1 MRSVLIVDDEIN
13 ICSLIRHEI
22 EWEALRLTLC
32 GGCSDSRQALE
43 MIRRQRPDIVI
54 TDIQM
59 PVLDGL
65 ELIRQAQLEE
75 LPAKFIIISGYSY
88 FEYARQAV
96 RYGVDSFLLK
106 PIDHDELNDA
116 LRKALKKLGA
126 EDEQKRGLLQAGRDA
141 LSLRRLLLY
150 QPDILGQR
158 GLSLPQVNAEF
169 HYQFV
174 PGFFLAGVLRLD
186 QEDGLPPDP
195 LALEQ
200 IARRFCRAAAPLCAE
215 LELAELCEHTLLLLM
230 NGAEPDCPALLGKLE
245 CFLLDNCQDF
255 FLGERRHI
263 TLALAA
269 PVRQPGQLGAAF
281 SQAHS
286 LLAQRSVRG
295 VDRMILPQD
304 KEPLPIKE
312 GASLECFPF
321 QSFWEQIEHLLSLM
335 KTVEAGGAIRRFLEQ
350 SHPVLERH
358 PASLGP
364 FCTELLGGLAA
375 RLCKEPPALSLV
387 ELFSFERLSI
397 KITELCSQLLA
408 AYEAEHANTE
418 RKAVQVVK
426 EYIRVHYAE
435 HLGLEI
441 LAQQVFLAPLYL
453 GQLFKRETGVNLSDY
468 LLQVRLEKAKEL
480 LGDLHYNV
488 SQVAALVGYRDDKYF
503 SRLFRRH
510 IGVSPMEYRKI
521 HRIV

>member
-32 GGCSDSRQALE
+32 GVCSDSRQALE
-43 MIRRQRPDIVI
+43 MTRRQRPDIVI

-106 PIDHDELNDA
+106 PIDHEELNDA

-150 QPDILGQR
+150 QPDMPGQR
-158 GLSLPQVNAEF
+158 GLSFPQVNAEF

-255 FLGERRHI
+255 FFGRAPAHHARPRRPG
-263 TLALAA
+263 A
-269 PVRQPGQLGAAF
+269 PAR
-281 SQAHS
+281 
-286 LLAQRSVRG
+286 
-295 VDRMILPQD
+295 
-304 KEPLPIKE
+304 PI
-312 GASLECFPF
+312 G
-321 QSFWEQIEHLLSLM
+321 
-335 KTVEAGGAIRRFLEQ
+335 
-350 SHPVLERH
+350 
-358 PASLGP
+358 
-364 FCTELLGGLAA
+364 
-375 RLCKEPPALSLV
+375 
-387 ELFSFERLSI
+387 
-397 KITELCSQLLA
+397 
-408 AYEAEHANTE
+408 
-418 RKAVQVVK
+418 
-426 EYIRVHYAE
+426 
-435 HLGLEI
+435 
-441 LAQQVFLAPLYL
+441 
-453 GQLFKRETGVNLSDY
+453 
-468 LLQVRLEKAKEL
+468 
-480 LGDLHYNV
+480 
-488 SQVAALVGYRDDKYF
+488 
-503 SRLFRRH
+503 SRLFAGAQPARTALCARGGPDDPPAGQRAPPH
-510 IGVSPMEYRKI
+510 KGGGKPGVLPLPVPLGADRAPAFFDENR
-521 HRIV
+521 

>member
-22 EWEALRLTLC
+22 EWEGLRLTLC
-32 GGCSDSRQALE
+32 GVCSDSRQALE

-59 PVLDGL
+59 PILDGL

-116 LRKALKKLGA
+116 LRKVLKKLRA
-126 EDEQKRGLLQAGRDA
+126 EDEQKRDLLQAGRDA
-141 LSLRRLLLY
+141 RSLRRLLLY
-150 QPDILGQR
+150 QPSIPGQR
-158 GLSLPQVNAEF
+158 GLSLEEVNAEF

-186 QEDGLPPDP
+186 QEDPLPPDR

-200 IARRFCRAAAPLCAE
+200 IARRCRRAVSPVCAE

-230 NGAEPDCPALLGKLE
+230 NGAEEACPVLLGRLE
-245 CFLLDNCQDF
+245 GFLLDNCQDF

-269 PVRQPGQLGAAF
+269 PVRLPGQLGAAF
-281 SQAHS
+281 MQARG

-295 VDRMILPQD
+295 VDRVIRPREEDTLPVR
-304 KEPLPIKE
+304 E
-312 GASLECFPF
+312 GANLESFSF
-321 QSFWEQIEHLLSLM
+321 QGLWEQADRLLALM
-335 KTVEAGGAIRRFLEQ
+335 KTGEVREAIRRFLAQ
-350 SHPVLERH
+350 SKPLLERY
-358 PASLGP
+358 PACLGP
-364 FCTELLGGLAA
+364 FCAELLGGLAA
-375 RLCKEPPALSLV
+375 RLHKEPPALPLE
-387 ELFSFERLSI
+387 ELFSFARLSQ
-397 KITELCSQLLA
+397 TTLELCCKLLL

-426 EYIRVHYAE
+426 DYINAHYSE
-435 HLGLEI
+435 HLSLEV

-510 IGVSPMEYRKI
+510 VGVSPMEYRKI